1 MSVPYSLLRH
11 HGAMLSMGARVLAK
25 TAMNSMRPA
34 RPATDAPSSP
44 ASAADVA
51 ASVTASTS
59 PAAAAVAPVA
69 RVIAAPPRRL
79 IDAYIAW
86 AGARGHYADEL
97 PPHMVSQ
104 WSLPLVGELLLRMPY
119 RLTTVINQG
128 VELRVNGPLPRDTP
142 LHLSASVAQVEE
154 TPGRTKVVVAVNT
167 GTAQQAD
174 LVQARLHMSFLQPG
188 PRGPRPRQERP
199 PEPAWLT
206 TGLWQADRRDGLRFA
221 LLSGDFNLIHWC
233 GPLARRSVFRGLVLH
248 GFGSFVRSYEV
259 LRQQGVRFNEINV
272 RFIKPVPLP
281 SPPLSVQ
288 VATEPVPDADGWR
301 ALRLGGS
308 GDAVHLA
315 GRLRQMPD

>member
-25 TAMNSMRPA
+25 TALNSMRPA
-34 RPATDAPSSP
+34 GPATGAASAS
-44 ASAADVA
+44 ASAAAVA
-51 ASVTASTS
+51 ASV
-59 PAAAAVAPVA
+59 AAPLT

-86 AGARGHYADEL
+86 AGAHGHYADRL

-104 WSLPLVGELLLRMPY
+104 CSLPLVGELLLRMPY
-119 RLTTVINQG
+119 RLTSVINQG
-128 VELRVNGPLPRDTP
+128 VELRVNGPLPRDTR
-142 LHLSASVAQVEE
+142 LHLSAAVAQVEE

-188 PRGPRPRQERP
+188 PRGPRPQQERP

-206 TGLWQADRRDGLRFA
+206 AGLWQADRRDGLHFA
-221 LLSGDFNLIHWC
+221 LLSGDFNPIHWC

-259 LRQQGVRFNEINV
+259 LRQQGMRFNEIDV

-288 VATEPVPDADGWR
+288 VAPEPAPDADGWR
-301 ALRLGGS
+301 ALRLS
-308 GDAVHLA
+308 GDGVVHLA